1 MIAKSF
7 FRAFHISTMK
17 TLLNTYRPV
26 QFSFSGAQTNP
37 LKKKNIEKMEWL
49 ETSGDGSYA
58 SSTVDGTNSRVY
70 HGLLASSK
78 NAPVE
83 RNIILQRIDDDVTVN
98 GKNLKISNVAY
109 GGMKDG
115 YNKDE
120 MVKIK
125 DFTTL
130 PVPTWQYDLGENK
143 SLKKQLVMPEKVGSP
158 EVVTGYTY
166 DAPKGSE
173 PITIKVRPFVNN
185 RSIHGGNNGVKE
197 WYYSRGTKGAVVNA
211 KRWDDSVEPTYL
223 AWSKTAKINDKGQ
236 YYNDYYYQREADRGL
251 QNKEDGVYQPLEL
264 EVTLKPGETFSFMAA
279 TSPITR
285 EVDANK
291 EVSKKAERL
300 EGLYKQSGLP
310 RSKTIDNL
318 QRAADQFVVHRNSI
332 NGKTIMAGYH
342 WFNDWGR
349 DTMISLPGLTLT
361 TKRFDD
367 AKSIMTTFAKY
378 SHNGMLPNNFPEGAN
393 DRPGYNTLDASMW
406 WFNALDQYTQA
417 AGDKT
422 DMKFVKEQ
430 YTALKDVV
438 KHHMYGRLSA
448 DELAQQNPQMKGIV
462 AKGQGKLPV
471 GDGNSGIGMD
481 KDGLITADD
490 GQLTWMDSAKWDPW
504 AKKSHPYTPR
514 DGKAV
519 EINALWYNGLRV
531 MADLAEKFGEKENA
545 KQYTELADI
554 VKVSMQKFK
563 NPKGGLYDLIETPN
577 NPEYRECRGRQVR
590 PNQIFAASLKHSAFD
605 KETQKDIVKTVQ
617 DKLLTPYGLRS
628 LAKDEEGYAPY
639 YPNGNSDTRDAV
651 YHQGTVWS
659 WQIGHFCDAYLNAY
673 GDTKEA
679 KEKVTGFIKPLL
691 NHMSGK
697 VEKHADSGCCIGGIA
712 EIFDAEGDFHSKGTV
727 NQAWSVAEV
736 LRTYD
741 RVKDVAK
748 FDEETKAVSKPEVK
762 AETKPVVKAEVKEEP
777 KTETKAETKPVV
789 EAEVKEEQKT
799 EAKTVTNTVKENKA
813 EVKSETNKKSD
824 MATTALVTAVGIAAV
839 YKIGKAIVNK
849 IKSLKQN
856 KAEAQQVQTAQA
868 QTEVQ
873 KGQNLQK
880 TV

>member
-1 MIAKSF
+1 
-7 FRAFHISTMK
+7 MK
-17 TLLNTYRPV
+17 TLLNTFKPV
-26 QFSFSGAQTNP
+26 FYSFTAKQTNP
-37 LKKKNIEKMEWL
+37 IKRKNLEKMEWL

-58 SSTVDGTNSRVY
+58 SATVDGNNSRVY

-83 RNIILQRIDDDVTVN
+83 RNVILQRIDDEVSVG
-98 GKNLKISNVAY
+98 GKNLKISNTSY
-109 GGMKDG
+109 GGMKEG
-115 YNKDE
+115 YSKDE
-120 MVKIK
+120 LVEIK

-130 PVPTWQYDLGENK
+130 PVPTWEYNLGENK
-143 SLKKQLVMPEKVGSP
+143 SLKKQLVMPEKVGNP

-166 DAPKGSE
+166 NAPEGSE
-173 PITIKVRPFVNN
+173 PITIKLRPFVNN
-185 RSIHGGNNGVKE
+185 RSIHGGGNGVKE

-211 KRWDDSVEPTYL
+211 KKWDNNVEPTYL
-223 AWSKTAKINDKGQ
+223 AWSKPVKVNDKGHF
-236 YYNDYYYQREADRGL
+236 YNDYYYQREADRGL
-251 QNKEDGVYQPLEL
+251 QQKEDGVYQPLEL

-279 TSPITR
+279 TSPIKR
-285 EVDANK
+285 EVNIQN
-291 EVSKKAERL
+291 EVSKKQDRL

-332 NGKTIMAGYH
+332 DGKTILAGYH

-349 DTMISLPGLTLT
+349 DTMIALPGLTLT

-367 AKSIMTTFAKY
+367 AKSILTTFAKY

-430 YTALKDVV
+430 YNALKDVV

-448 DELAQQNPQMKGIV
+448 EELEQQNPLMKGIV
-462 AKGQGKLPV
+462 SKGQGKLPV

-481 KDGLITADD
+481 KDGLIAADD
-490 GQLTWMDSAKWDPW
+490 GQLTWMDSAKWDPN

-519 EINALWYNGLRV
+519 EINALWYNGLRI
-531 MADLAEKFGEKENA
+531 MANLAEKFGEKENA

-554 VKVSMQKFK
+554 VKGSMQKFI
-563 NPKGGLYDLIETPN
+563 NPKGGLYDLIDTPN
-577 NPEYRECRGRQVR
+577 NPEYRANRGQQVR
-590 PNQIFAASLKHSAFD
+590 PNQVIAASLTHSAFD
-605 KETQKDIVKTVQ
+605 KETQKSIVKTVQ

-628 LAKDEEGYAPY
+628 LAPDEEGYAPY

-659 WQIGHFCDAYLNAY
+659 WQIGAFCDAYLNAN
-673 GDTKEA
+673 GRTKES
-679 KEKVTGFIKPLL
+679 KEQVVKFITPLL
-691 NHMSGK
+691 DHMSGK
-697 VEKHADSGCCIGGIA
+697 VPEHADSGCCVGGIA
-712 EIFDAEGDFHSKGTV
+712 EIFDASGDFHSKGTA

-736 LRTYD
+736 LRTYAN
-741 RVKDVAK
+741 VQDVAK
-748 FDEETKAVSKPEVK
+748 FE
-762 AETKPVVKAEVKEEP
+762 
-777 KTETKAETKPVV
+777 
-789 EAEVKEEQKT
+789 
-799 EAKTVTNTVKENKA
+799 
-813 EVKSETNKKSD
+813 
-824 MATTALVTAVGIAAV
+824 
-839 YKIGKAIVNK
+839 
-849 IKSLKQN
+849 
-856 KAEAQQVQTAQA
+856 
-868 QTEVQ
+868 
-873 KGQNLQK
+873 
-880 TV
+880 